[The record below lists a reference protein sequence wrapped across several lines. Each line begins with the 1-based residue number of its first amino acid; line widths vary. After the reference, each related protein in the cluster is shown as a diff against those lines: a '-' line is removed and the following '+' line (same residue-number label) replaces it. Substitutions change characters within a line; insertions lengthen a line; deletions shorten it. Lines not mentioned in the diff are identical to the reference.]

1 LSWPAIASRGCW
13 LNTHEHYEEL
23 CALAATGQ
31 ASESELQDLRSHLG
45 TCPSCRSVAYDFTQL
60 SVQALSELAA
70 KRLRRQVPAG
80 MPQRFV
86 ARAHSEGIEISDQV
100 RPKESGRNRDSPS
113 KLIAVGAAVATV
125 VLLASFG
132 IFKFKFQ
139 GPPTDRA
146 PMAAIASSRPS
157 DSQKPSEAADTA
169 ESHVTEEFVNAQKQ
183 LTSMEAVLKAQRA
196 ELESWKRTTS
206 TLASQLS
213 ETQQQNAAFERE
225 RSERE
230 GGIKQLEAE
239 LAKMKSEDIANVAV
253 TAAEENQVRDLQ
265 KKVSEQSEA
274 LKQQQALSAKGSDV
288 RDLVVARNLHIID
301 VHDRDGNGK
310 NQRTFGRIFYTE
322 GKSLIV
328 YAYDLADPHKLNAK
342 ISFHVWG
349 ERLGS
354 EKPIRSL
361 GVLRNDDAAEGRWV
375 LTFDDPQTLAQID
388 SVFVTAESSQKLT
401 KEPRGERILFAFL
414 GGNPN
419 HP

>member
-1 LSWPAIASRGCW
+1 LWLPAIASRGCW

-31 ASESELQDLRSHLG
+31 ASESELQDLRSHLE

-70 KRLRRQVPAG
+70 KRLRSQVPAG
-80 MPQRFV
+80 MAQRFV
-86 ARAHSEGIEISDQV
+86 ARAHSEGIEISDEA
-100 RPKESGRNRDSPS
+100 RPKELGGNRDSPS
-113 KLIAVGAAVATV
+113 KQVALGAAVATI
-125 VLLASFG
+125 VLVASLG
-132 IFKFKFQ
+132 IFKSKFQ
-139 GPPTDRA
+139 RTPTDRA
-146 PMAAIASSRPS
+146 PTAAIVSSRPAN
-157 DSQKPSEAADTA
+157 SQKRSEAAA
-169 ESHVTEEFVNAQKQ
+169 APESHVTEEFITAQKQ
-183 LTSMEAVLKAQRA
+183 LRSMEAALKAQRA

-206 TLASQLS
+206 TLVAQVS
-213 ETQQQNAAFERE
+213 ETQQKSAAFERE

-230 GGIKQLEAE
+230 GRINQLEAE
-239 LAKMKSEDIANVAV
+239 LEKMKSEDGANAAVIAAD
-253 TAAEENQVRDLQ
+253 ENQVRDLQ

-274 LKQQQALSAKGSDV
+274 LKQQQILTAKGSDV

-301 VHDRDGNGK
+301 VHDRDGSGK
-310 NQRTFGRIFYTE
+310 SQRTFGRIFYTE
-322 GKSLIV
+322 GKSLIF
-328 YAYDLADPHKLNAK
+328 YAYDLSDPHKLDAK
-342 ISFHVWG
+342 ISFRVWG

-361 GVLRNDDAAEGRWV
+361 GVLHNDDAGDGRWV
-375 LTFDDPQTLAQID
+375 LTFDDPQILAQID
-388 SVFVTAESSQKLT
+388 SVFVTAESSQKVA

>member
-1 LSWPAIASRGCW
+1 
-13 LNTHEHYEEL
+13 LNTHEHYEKL

-31 ASESELQDLRSHLG
+31 ASESELQDLRSHLE

-60 SVQALSELAA
+60 SVQALSEIAA
-70 KRLRRQVPAG
+70 KRLRSEVPAG
-80 MPQRFV
+80 MAQRFV
-86 ARAHSEGIEISDQV
+86 ARAHSEGIEISDEV
-100 RPKESGRNRDSPS
+100 RPKESGRNRGSPS
-113 KLIAVGAAVATV
+113 KLVALGAAVATV

-132 IFKFKFQ
+132 IFKSKFQ
-139 GPPTDRA
+139 RPPTDRA

-157 DSQKPSEAADTA
+157 DSQKPSEAPDAAAA
-169 ESHVTEEFVNAQKQ
+169 ESHVTEEFVTAQKQ

-230 GGIKQLEAE
+230 GRIKQLEVE
-239 LAKMKSEDIANVAV
+239 LERIKSEDGADAAV
-253 TAAEENQVRDLQ
+253 IAAEESQLRELQ
-265 KKVSEQSEA
+265 KEVSEQSEA
-274 LKQQQALSAKGSDV
+274 LKQQQILSAKGSDV

-322 GKSLIV
+322 GKSLIF
-328 YAYDLADPHKLNAK
+328 YAYDLTDPHKLNAK
-342 ISFHVWG
+342 IAFHVWG

-354 EKPIRSL
+354 ENPIRSL
-361 GVLRNDDAAEGRWV
+361 GVLRNDDVAEGRWV

-388 SVFVTAESSQKLT
+388 SVFVTAESSQKLA

>member
-1 LSWPAIASRGCW
+1 

-31 ASESELQDLRSHLG
+31 ASESELQDLRSHLE

-70 KRLRRQVPAG
+70 KRLRSEVPAG
-80 MPQRFV
+80 MAQRFV
-86 ARAHSEGIEISDQV
+86 ARAHSEGIEISDEA

-113 KLIAVGAAVATV
+113 KLIALGAAVATV

-132 IFKFKFQ
+132 IFKSKFQ

-146 PMAAIASSRPS
+146 PMAAVASSRPS
-157 DSQKPSEAADTA
+157 ESQKPSEAAAAA
-169 ESHVTEEFVNAQKQ
+169 ESHVTEEFVTAQKQ
-183 LTSMEAVLKAQRA
+183 LTSMEAVLKVQRA

-206 TLASQLS
+206 ALASQLS
-213 ETQQQNAAFERE
+213 ETQQQNAVIERE

-230 GGIKQLEAE
+230 GRIKQLEVE
-239 LAKMKSEDIANVAV
+239 LEKMKSEDGTNAAV
-253 TAAEENQVRDLQ
+253 ISSEEDQIRDLRR
-265 KKVSEQSEA
+265 KVSEQSEV
-274 LKQQQALSAKGSDV
+274 LKQQQMLTAKGGDV

-301 VHDRDGNGK
+301 VHDRDGTGK
-310 NQRTFGRIFYTE
+310 SQRTFGRIFYTE
-322 GKSLIV
+322 GKSLIF
-328 YAYDLADPHKLNAK
+328 YAYDLADAHKVNAK
-342 ISFHVWG
+342 VAFHVWG

-361 GVLRNDDAAEGRWV
+361 GILRNDDVAEGRWV
-375 LTFDDPQTLAQID
+375 LTFDDPQVLAQID
-388 SVFVTAESSQKLT
+388 SVFVTTESSQKLA

>member
-1 LSWPAIASRGCW
+1 M
-13 LNTHEHYEEL
+13 NTHEHYEEL

-31 ASESELQDLRSHLG
+31 ASESELQDLRSHLE

-70 KRLRRQVPAG
+70 KRLRSQVPAG
-80 MPQRFV
+80 MAQRFV
-86 ARAHSEGIEISDQV
+86 ARAHSEGIEISDEA
-100 RPKESGRNRDSPS
+100 RPKESVRNRDSPARQAA
-113 KLIAVGAAVATV
+113 LGAAVATI
-125 VLLASFG
+125 VLLGSFG
-132 IFKFKFQ
+132 IFKSKLQ
-139 GPPTDRA
+139 RTPTDRA
-146 PMAAIASSRPS
+146 PMAAIVSSRPP
-157 DSQKPSEAADTA
+157 DSRKRSEAVAA
-169 ESHVTEEFVNAQKQ
+169 SAAGSHATEEIVIAQKRIN
-183 LTSMEAVLKAQRA
+183 SMEAVLKAQRA
-196 ELESWKRTTS
+196 ELDSWKRTPG
-206 TLASQLS
+206 TLVSQVS
-213 ETQQQNAAFERE
+213 EAQQQNAAFERE

-230 GGIKQLEAE
+230 GRIKQLEAE
-239 LAKMKSEDIANVAV
+239 LKKMKDEDSVNTAV
-253 TAAEENQVRDLQ
+253 MAAEESQVGDLQ

-274 LKQQQALSAKGSDV
+274 LKQQQVLSAKGSDV

-310 NQRTFGRIFYTE
+310 SQRTFGRIFYTE
-322 GKSLIV
+322 GKSLIF

-354 EKPIRSL
+354 ENPIRSL
-361 GVLRNDDAAEGRWV
+361 GVLHNEDAADGRWV
-375 LTFDDPQTLAQID
+375 LAFDDPQVLTQIN
-388 SVFVTAESSQKLT
+388 SVFVTAESSQKVA

>member
-1 LSWPAIASRGCW
+1 

-31 ASESELQDLRSHLG
+31 ASESELQGLRSHLE
-45 TCPSCRSVAYDFTQL
+45 TCPNCRSVAYDFTQL

-70 KRLRRQVPAG
+70 KRLRSEVPAG
-80 MPQRFV
+80 MAQRFV
-86 ARAHSEGIEISDQV
+86 ARAHSEGIEISDEV
-100 RPKESGRNRDSPS
+100 RPKESVGNRDSPP
-113 KLIAVGAAVATV
+113 KLVALGAAVATV

-132 IFKFKFQ
+132 IFKSKFQ
-139 GPPTDRA
+139 RPPTDRE
-146 PMAAIASSRPS
+146 PMAAIASARPS
-157 DSQKPSEAADTA
+157 DSQKRSEAPAAA
-169 ESHVTEEFVNAQKQ
+169 ESHVTEEFATAQKQ
-183 LTSMEAVLKAQRA
+183 LSSMEAVLKAQRA
-196 ELESWKRTTS
+196 ELESWKRTTT
-206 TLASQLS
+206 TLVSQVS
-213 ETQQQNAAFERE
+213 ETQQKNAAIERE

-230 GGIKQLEAE
+230 GRIKQLEDE
-239 LAKMKSEDIANVAV
+239 LQKMKSEDGTNTAV
-253 TAAEENQVRDLQ
+253 IAAEENQIRDLQ
-265 KKVSEQSEA
+265 RTVSEQSETM
-274 LKQQQALSAKGSDV
+274 KQQQVLSGRGNDV

-322 GKSLIV
+322 GKSLIF
-328 YAYDLADPHKLNAK
+328 YAYDLADPQKLNAK
-342 ISFHVWG
+342 VSFHVWG
-349 ERLGS
+349 QRLGS

-361 GVLRNDDAAEGRWV
+361 GVLRNEDAGDGRWV

-388 SVFVTAESSQKLT
+388 SVFVTAEPSQRLA

>member
-1 LSWPAIASRGCW
+1 M
-13 LNTHEHYEEL
+13 NTHEHYEEL

-31 ASESELQDLRSHLG
+31 ASESELQDLRCHLE

-70 KRLRRQVPAG
+70 KRFRSEVPAG
-80 MPQRFV
+80 MAQRFV
-86 ARAHSEGIEISDQV
+86 ARAHSEGIEISDEV
-100 RPKESGRNRDSPS
+100 RPKESVRNRASPA
-113 KLIAVGAAVATV
+113 KQVALGAAVATI

-132 IFKFKFQ
+132 IFKSKFQ
-139 GPPTDRA
+139 RTPTDRA
-146 PMAAIASSRPS
+146 PVATTLSSLPSASG
-157 DSQKPSEAADTA
+157 KPSEASA
-169 ESHVTEEFVNAQKQ
+169 ESHTAEGFVTAQKQ
-183 LTSMEAVLKAQRA
+183 LSSMEAVLKAQRA
-196 ELESWKRTTS
+196 ELELWKS
-206 TLASQLS
+206 TNHTIVSELA
-213 ETQQQNAAFERE
+213 EAQQQNAAFERE

-230 GGIKQLEAE
+230 GRIKQLEAE
-239 LAKMKSEDIANVAV
+239 LEKIKSEDGSNAAV
-253 TAAEENQVRDLQ
+253 LAAEESQLRYLQ

-274 LKQQQALSAKGSDV
+274 LKQQQVLSGTGSDV

-322 GKSLIV
+322 GKSLIF
-328 YAYDLADPHKLNAK
+328 YAYDLADPHKLDAK
-342 ISFHVWG
+342 VSFHVWG

-361 GVLRNDDAAEGRWV
+361 GVLHNEDAADGRWV
-375 LTFDDPQTLAQID
+375 LAFDDPQVLAQID
-388 SVFVTAESSQKLT
+388 SVFVTAESSQKFA

-414 GGNPN
+414 AGNPN

>member
-1 LSWPAIASRGCW
+1 

-31 ASESELQDLRSHLG
+31 ASESELQDLRSHLE

-70 KRLRRQVPAG
+70 KRLRSQIPAG
-80 MPQRFV
+80 MAQRFV
-86 ARAHSEGIEISDQV
+86 ARAHSEGIEISDDA
-100 RPKESGRNRDSPS
+100 RPKESGRNRGSPS
-113 KLIAVGAAVATV
+113 KLIALGAAAATV

-132 IFKFKFQ
+132 IFKSKFQ

-146 PMAAIASSRPS
+146 PMAAIASSPRRS
-157 DSQKPSEAADTA
+157 DSQKPSEAADTV
-169 ESHVTEEFVNAQKQ
+169 ESHVTEEFVTAQKQ
-183 LTSMEAVLKAQRA
+183 LISMEAVLKAQRA

-213 ETQQQNAAFERE
+213 ETQQKNAIFERE

-230 GGIKQLEAE
+230 GRIKQLEAE
-239 LAKMKSEDIANVAV
+239 LEKMKSEDGANAAV
-253 TAAEENQVRDLQ
+253 TASEENQIQDLQ
-265 KKVSEQSEA
+265 RTVSEQSEA
-274 LKQQQALSAKGSDV
+274 LKQQQVLGARGNDV

-310 NQRTFGRIFYTE
+310 SQRTFGRIFYTE
-322 GKSLIV
+322 GKSLIFYV
-328 YAYDLADPHKLNAK
+328 YDLADPHKLNAK
-342 ISFHVWG
+342 VSFHVWG

-361 GVLRNDDAAEGRWV
+361 GILRNDDAAEGRWV

-388 SVFVTAESSQKLT
+388 SVFVTAESSQKIA
-401 KEPRGERILFAFL
+401 KEPRGERILSAFL